1 MSGERFSC
9 NTLTERLDIC
19 MLVRQLHVYDK
30 LVKIAAVGYSVVSP
44 VRYGRYYICCI
55 IRTNSLSVGLVIEFH
70 SSAVAV
76 YCRARFSRNPSLW
89 FLNARVVG
97 VVWWAADFLPS
108 EPGHPSG

>member
-1 MSGERFSC
+1 
-9 NTLTERLDIC
+9 
-19 MLVRQLHVYDK
+19 MLVRQLRVYDK

-44 VRYGRYYICCI
+44 VRTVDI
-55 IRTNSLSVGLVIEFH
+55 IFAVSLEQIP
-70 SSAVAV
+70 SAVAV